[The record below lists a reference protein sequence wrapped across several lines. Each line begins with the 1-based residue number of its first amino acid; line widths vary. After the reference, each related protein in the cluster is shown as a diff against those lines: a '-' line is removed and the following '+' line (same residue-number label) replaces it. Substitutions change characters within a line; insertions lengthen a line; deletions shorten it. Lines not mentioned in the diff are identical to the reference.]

1 MSIDWSHFAIDQLR
15 EILLT
20 IAIECSFEDA
30 IRWNDKINADLESLA
45 DLPRLGRPVRPEIF
59 KEPPILVSRIRETFS
74 GPYRILY
81 ETAENVCRILSITHA
96 RQMVDGA
103 TLVWDK

>member
-1 MSIDWSHFAIDQLR
+1 MSIDWSHFAIGQLTG
-15 EILLT
+15 ILQT
-20 IAIECSFEDA
+20 IAIECSFEDSVQ
-30 IRWNDKINADLESLA
+30 WNDRIHADLEPLA
-45 DLPRLGRPVRPEIF
+45 DHPRLGRAVRPEIF
-59 KEPPILVSRIRETFS
+59 TEPPILVSRIRETFS

-81 ETAENVCRILSITHA
+81 EIAGNTCRILSITHA